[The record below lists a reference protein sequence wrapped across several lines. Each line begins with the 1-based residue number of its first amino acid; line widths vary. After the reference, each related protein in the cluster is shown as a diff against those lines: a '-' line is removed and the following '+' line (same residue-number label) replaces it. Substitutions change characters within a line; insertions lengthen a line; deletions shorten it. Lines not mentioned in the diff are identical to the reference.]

1 MQDCMQ
7 KLHEVGLYL
16 TVFGLSFSLLLND
29 VDLNVRELGILID
42 GKLEQ
47 R

>member
-16 TVFGLSFSLLLND
+16 TVLGFLFSLLLND
-29 VDLNVRELGILID
+29 VDLKVRELGILID

-47 R
+47 

>member
-7 KLHEVGLYL
+7 RVHEIGLYL

-29 VDLNVRELGILID
+29 VDLKVRELGILID